1 MSSLLLLGERR
12 CVLPNSELN
21 ELIKTVYPFSKSVT
35 LHVQKNTFNNQVIE
49 LYPDHSL
56 KPEAY
61 LKIFLRQGKLF
72 SHRSEIFNTLRFCK
86 EGFSLAPNV
95 LYFDSQGYFYL
106 VTQRMV
112 GRPGNSLQ
120 LNSSQLEM
128 VEQCLQTLHSNLSA
142 YWGPF
147 GRYRNLYASYE
158 INNLLLI
165 LKKVGIVLQDN
176 AINAWLTRLNRI
188 DRFSF
193 CQGEPIL
200 EHLMLD
206 GHRIGFVDWE
216 ASGYYHP
223 FLDWSAWIHSLL
235 IYGYYTEA
243 MKIIVSLQ
251 TNDMVELLPFFF
263 AQRLLLSAAYP
274 RNRRIIDQKTQ
285 RAYFCAVEKILG
297 VVQENQHLG
306 TAIEFIYEH
315 ASRLREQSG

>member
-1 MSSLLLLGERR
+1 MSSLLFLGERR

-21 ELIKTVYPFSKSVT
+21 ALIQTVYPFSKSVT
-35 LHVQKNTFNNQVIE
+35 LHVQKNTFNNQVAE
-49 LYPDHSL
+49 LYPDQSL
-56 KPEAY
+56 KPKAY

-72 SHRSEIFNTLRFCK
+72 SHRGEIFNTLRFCK
-86 EGFSLAPNV
+86 DGFPLAPNV
-95 LYFDSQGYFYL
+95 LYFDSQDYFYL

-112 GRPGNSLQ
+112 GRPGNSVQ
-120 LNSSQLEM
+120 LNSSQLQM
-128 VEQCLQTLHSNLSA
+128 VEQCLQSLHSDLST

-147 GRYRNLYASYE
+147 GRYHNLYASYE
-158 INNLLLI
+158 INNLLLV

-193 CQGEPIL
+193 CQGESIL

-223 FLDWSAWIHSLL
+223 FLDWSAWVHSLL

-243 MKIIVSLQ
+243 RRIILALEK
-251 TNDMVELLPFFF
+251 NDREELLPFFF

-274 RNRRIIDQKTQ
+274 RNRRIIDQRTR
-285 RAYFCAVEKILG
+285 RAYFCVVEKILG
-297 VVQENQHLG
+297 AAQKEQHLG
-306 TAIEFIYEH
+306 AAMEFIYEH
-315 ASRLREQSG
+315 ASRLRDG

>member
-1 MSSLLLLGERR
+1 
-12 CVLPNSELN
+12 
-21 ELIKTVYPFSKSVT
+21 VYPFNKSVT

-49 LYPDHSL
+49 LYPDNSL

-86 EGFSLAPNV
+86 KGFSLAPNV
-95 LYFDSQGYFYL
+95 LDFDSQGYYYL
-106 VTQRMV
+106 VTQRMA

-120 LNSSQLEM
+120 LSSSQLQM
-128 VEQCLQTLHSNLSA
+128 VEQCLQLLHSNLSTS
-142 YWGPF
+142 WGPF
-147 GRYRNLYASYE
+147 GHYRNLYASYE

-176 AINAWLTRLNRI
+176 AINAWLTRLNLI

-216 ASGYYHP
+216 GSGYYHP

-235 IYGYYTEA
+235 IYGYFTEA
-243 MKIIVSLQ
+243 MQIILSLQ
-251 TNDMVELLPFFF
+251 KNDMAKLLPFFF
-263 AQRLLLSAAYP
+263 VKRLLLSAAYP
-274 RNRRIIDQKTQ
+274 RNRRSIDKRT
-285 RAYFCAVEKILG
+285 RKAYFYIVEKILG
-297 VVQENQHLG
+297 AAHNEQHLG
-306 TAIEFIYEH
+306 AAIEFIYEY

>member
-1 MSSLLLLGERR
+1 MSSLLLLGEPR

-21 ELIKTVYPFSKSVT
+21 ELIKTVYPCSKSVT

-49 LYPDHSL
+49 LYPDQSL

-72 SHRSEIFNTLRFCK
+72 SHRSEIFNTIRFCK

-95 LYFDSQGYFYL
+95 LYFDSQSYFYL
-106 VTQRMV
+106 VTQTIV

-120 LNSSQLEM
+120 VTSSQLQM
-128 VEQCLQTLHSNLSA
+128 VEQCLQALHSNVSP

-147 GRYRNLYASYE
+147 GRYRNLYASYK
-158 INNLLLI
+158 INNLLLV

-176 AINAWLTRLNRI
+176 AINVWLTRLNRI

-200 EHLMLD
+200 EHLMID

-235 IYGYYTEA
+235 IYGYFTEA
-243 MKIIVSLQ
+243 RQIILSLQ
-251 TNDMVELLPFFF
+251 KNDTAELLPFFF

-274 RNRRIIDQKTQ
+274 RNRRIIDQKTR

-297 VVQENQHLG
+297 AAHKEQHLG
-306 TAIEFIYEH
+306 AAIEFIYEH
-315 ASRLREQSG
+315 ASRLRY